1 MSATEHP
8 VFTIG
13 HSNHSPDGFL
23 GLLRAH
29 GIEEV
34 ADVRSSPYSRYA
46 PQFGHDALKWSL
58 DNAGIGYE
66 FLGGELGG
74 RPADRSCYGA
84 DGRVLYHILA
94 ETDSFDAG
102 IRRVTRAADERRV
115 ALMCAE
121 KEPLDCHRTLLV
133 ARALDSRGVAVEH
146 ILADGVSES
155 HSDVMDRLLDALK
168 LPRGGDMFR
177 SREDAIAEALDRR
190 ARKAAY
196 AAERPPAYDGGG
208 DWGNPH

>member
-1 MSATEHP
+1 MSETEHR

-13 HSNHSPDGFL
+13 HSNHSPDAFL
-23 GLLRAH
+23 ALLRAH

-34 ADVRSSPYSRYA
+34 IDVRSSPYSRYT
-46 PQFGHDALKWSL
+46 PHFGHDAISRTL
-58 DNAGIGYE
+58 DEAGIGYE

-74 RPADRSCYGA
+74 RPADRSSYDE
-84 DGRVLYHILA
+84 DGRVRYDLVA

-102 IRRVTRAADERRV
+102 IRRVERAADERRV

-133 ARALDSRGVAVEH
+133 ARALDERGVSVSH
-146 ILADGVSES
+146 ILADGAAES
-155 HSDVMDRLLDALK
+155 HSDAMDRLLDAMK

-177 SREDAIAEALDRR
+177 SREDTIGEALDRR

-196 AAERPPAYDGGG
+196 VAETPSVYGGG
-208 DWGNPH
+208 AWGNSR

>member
-1 MSATEHP
+1 MSETEYR

-13 HSNHSPDGFL
+13 HSNHSPSEFL
-23 GLLRAH
+23 ALLRAH

-34 ADVRSSPYSRYA
+34 MDVRSSPYSRYA
-46 PQFGHDALKWSL
+46 PHFGHDALSQTL
-58 DNAGIGYE
+58 DDAGIGYE

-74 RPADRSCYGA
+74 RPSDRSSYDE
-84 DGRVLYHILA
+84 DGRVRYDLVA
-94 ETDSFDAG
+94 DTDSFDAG
-102 IRRVTRAADERRV
+102 IRRVERAADERRV

-133 ARALDSRGVAVEH
+133 ARALDARGVSVEH
-146 ILADGVSES
+146 ILADGAAES
-155 HSDVMDRLLDALK
+155 HSDAMDRLLDSMK

-177 SREDAIAEALDRR
+177 SREETIGEALDRR

-196 AAERPPAYDGGG
+196 VAETPSAYGG
-208 DWGNPH
+208 DAWESSR

>member
-1 MSATEHP
+1 MSETEHP

-13 HSNHSPDGFL
+13 HSNHSPGAFL
-23 GLLRAH
+23 ELLRAH

-34 ADVRSSPYSRYA
+34 MDVRSSPYSRYA
-46 PQFGHDALKWSL
+46 PHFGHDPLERALG
-58 DNAGIGYE
+58 DAGIGYE

-74 RPADRSCYGA
+74 RPVDRSSYDE
-84 DGRVLYHILA
+84 DGRVRYDLLS

-102 IRRVTRAADERRV
+102 IRRVARAADERRV

-133 ARALDSRGVAVEH
+133 ARALDARGVSVEH
-146 ILADGVSES
+146 ILADGAAES
-155 HSDVMDRLLDALK
+155 HSDAMDRLLDSMK

-177 SREDAIAEALDRR
+177 SREDTIGEALDRR

-196 AAERPPAYDGGG
+196 VAETPSAYGGG
-208 DWGNPH
+208 AWGNSR